1 MGCIQN
7 KKLIKISNLNGS
19 DINQNL
25 SNTITIHNIKNESTN
40 NDKKEDN
47 RLEEGQLT
55 HSNSQEFQ
63 MKDSLKEEQAKSNNK
78 AESDGI
84 YKLASNDININSN
97 LINKELKF
105 EDKYSIIEEE
115 KIGSYFKTFK
125 IKLIDEKLPKEVF
138 R

>member
-1 MGCIQN
+1 
-7 KKLIKISNLNGS
+7 
-19 DINQNL
+19 
-25 SNTITIHNIKNESTN
+25 
-40 NDKKEDN
+40 
-47 RLEEGQLT
+47 
-55 HSNSQEFQ
+55 

-84 YKLASNDININSN
+84 YKLVSNDININSN

-125 IKLIDEKLPKEVF
+125 IKLNSINQIF
-138 R
+138 YNFQ